1 MEETEVTVMETMKLA
16 IFRLLLKKYALGYL
30 VKGWEK
36 TKGYKTAIFT
46 VLTILTYAGEQFGYV
61 PKELAA
67 QLYTLFGGGA
77 GFSFMQKL
85 QRYQPY
91 VDEVKKALRG

>member
-1 MEETEVTVMETMKLA
+1 MENMKLLV
-16 IFRLLLKKYALGYL
+16 FRFLLKKYALGYL

-36 TKGYKTAIFT
+36 AKGYKTIIFT
-46 VLTILTYAGEQFGYV
+46 VLMALTYAGEQFGYL
-61 PKELAA
+61 PKDLADK
-67 QLYTLFGGGA
+67 LYVLFSGGT

-91 VDEVKKALRG
+91 VDEVKNAVRG